1 MFGRL
6 VVVGVLAV
14 ALCVSVA
21 APVSADEG
29 SGEII
34 VKRLFGIRDVTF
46 GGRLFNDWMEWTSFD
61 CEMEDAFGED
71 AFVGATEFRSARIHM
86 KGDIHDHLRFF
97 VDYDFAGGDA
107 TLKDAYA
114 EVHGIPAVGNVRVGH
129 IREPFTLEGLT
140 SNKYVTFMESAL
152 PAAFNPWRNN
162 GFMLHNTAIDGRMT
176 WAAGAFRDVDKY
188 GQGSGADEM
197 SYTARLTGTPVWQD
211 GGRTMIHVGGS
222 VSLRHPD
229 GGSVRYKAAPEN
241 HMAPILID
249 TGNTGTESVTQLGV
263 EVAAV
268 MGSIYLQGEYVQVGV
283 DLSPMVEPDSLDL
296 REARDVAEEAAF
308 TGYYVQAS
316 WMLTGEH
323 RPFKAGCV
331 AGVKPA
337 TTFMDDGWGAL
348 ELAVRYS
355 NLDLSD
361 PEACIDPEHG
371 HDSARQLTDMTI
383 GLNWYMGANSRV
395 MLNYVMS
402 DLEDVGTSATFMTRF
417 QIVF

>member
-6 VVVGVLAV
+6 VVVGLLAV
-14 ALCVSVA
+14 AFSLSVA
-21 APVSADEG
+21 APVSADEE
-29 SGEII
+29 SVEIV
-34 VKRLFGIRDVTF
+34 VKKILGIRNVAF
-46 GGRLFNDWMEWTSFD
+46 GGRLLNDWMEWTSVD
-61 CEMEDAFGED
+61 CELEDALGED
-71 AFVGATEFRSARIHM
+71 AFTGGTEFRSGGIYI

-97 VDYDFAGGDA
+97 VDYEFSGGDA
-107 TLKDAYA
+107 SLKDAYA
-114 EVHGIPAVGNVRVGH
+114 EVHGVPAVGNVRVGH

-140 SNKYVTFMESAL
+140 SNKHMTFMEFAL
-152 PAAFNPWRNN
+152 PAAFNPWRN
-162 GFMLHNTAIDGRMT
+162 GGVMLHNAAIDGRMT
-176 WAAGAFRDVDKY
+176 WAAGAFRDVDGY
-188 GQGSGADEM
+188 GRGSGDDEM

-211 GGRTMIHVGGS
+211 GGRTMVHIGGS

-229 GGSVRYKAAPEN
+229 GGSMRYKAASEN

-249 TGNTGTESVTQLGV
+249 TGSMNVESVTQVGV

-268 MGSIYLQGEYVQVGV
+268 MGPIYLQGEYVNAGL
-283 DLSPMVEPDSLDL
+283 DLSPVVEPDSLEL
-296 REARDVAEEAAF
+296 RGARDIAEEAAF

-323 RPFKAGCV
+323 RPFKGGCV

-355 NLDLSD
+355 NLDLDDSD
-361 PEACIDPEHG
+361 AAIEG
-371 HDSARQLTDMTI
+371 GKLTDTTI
-383 GLNWYMGANSRV
+383 GLNWYMSANSRV
-395 MLNYVMS
+395 MFNYVMS
-402 DLEDVGTSATFMTRF
+402 DLEDVGTSTAFMTRF